1 MIDSRPTS
9 DWRPLALSLALSTAA
24 YAVIY
29 RLVPFETRGY
39 LLWPFGAWAMYSG
52 ARLSTRVALPLTLG
66 VFLLTD
72 LILYKASAVPP
83 NYIFYLCLGVSV
95 LIGRVLLAHSQAPS
109 HIAAGALG
117 GYAFFFLVSNF
128 VAWLEP
134 ALPEYSPHSL
144 ETLMLAY
151 WNGLAFLRMQPGHI
165 IGDLVFSFGLFG
177 AHAYLA
183 KAYFPA
189 ERVAVEGV
197 R

>member
-1 MIDSRPTS
+1 MTDTRPTS
-9 DWRPLALSLALSTAA
+9 DWRPLALTLALLTAA
-24 YAVIY
+24 YAVFY
-29 RLVPFETRGY
+29 RLVPFDTRAY

-66 VFLLTD
+66 VFVLTD

-83 NYIFYLCLGVSV
+83 NYIFYVCLGVSI
-95 LIGRVLLAHSQAPS
+95 LIGRALLAHSQAPWR
-109 HIAAGALG
+109 IATGAIG

-128 VAWLEP
+128 FAWLEP
-134 ALPEYSPHSL
+134 ARPYYQPHTFS
-144 ETLMLAY
+144 TLLLAY
-151 WNGLAFLRMQPGHI
+151 KEGLEFVRMQPGHI